1 MLSLLQGPDWT
12 TTCTVTEEDAQML
25 KMQESS
31 FLGVE
36 GATSL
41 KAEITGQENGRFFHS
56 SSAGFVANRV
66 EKESYINDKL

>member
-1 MLSLLQGPDWT
+1 MFVVIWHQGPDWT
-12 TTCTVTEEDAQML
+12 TTCTVTEADATML

-41 KAEITGQENGRFFHS
+41 KAEITGLE
-56 SSAGFVANRV
+56 
-66 EKESYINDKL
+66 

>member
-1 MLSLLQGPDWT
+1 MMFVVVWHQGPDWT
-12 TTCTVTEEDAQML
+12 TTCTVTEADATML

-41 KAEITGQENGRFFHS
+41 KAEITGLE
-56 SSAGFVANRV
+56 
-66 EKESYINDKL
+66 

>member
-1 MLSLLQGPDWT
+1 
-12 TTCTVTEEDAQML
+12 ML

-41 KAEITGQENGRFFHS
+41 KAEITGPLANISFPNVCALSRLLEPSFIKGKIPELN
-56 SSAGFVANRV
+56 SAAHYR
-66 EKESYINDKL
+66 SARKLVQAEMT

>member
-1 MLSLLQGPDWT
+1 
-12 TTCTVTEEDAQML
+12 ML

-41 KAEITGQENGRFFHS
+41 KAEITGRLVGLHT
-56 SSAGFVANRV
+56 A
-66 EKESYINDKL
+66 LC